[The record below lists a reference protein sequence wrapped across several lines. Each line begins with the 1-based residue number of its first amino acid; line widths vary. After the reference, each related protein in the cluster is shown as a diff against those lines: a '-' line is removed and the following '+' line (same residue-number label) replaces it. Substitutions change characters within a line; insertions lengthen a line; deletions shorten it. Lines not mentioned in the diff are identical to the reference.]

1 MTELLKKLTNEEK
14 AVLEKINIVSSDMA
28 EIEEQIADYLQLHC
42 LTDNDLTEE
51 GLICENILNKIGS
64 LD

>member
-1 MTELLKKLTNEEK
+1 MSELLKVLTDEEK
-14 AVLEKINIVSSDMA
+14 EILKKINLTSDDMA

-42 LTDNDLTEE
+42 LTENDLTKE
-51 GLICENILNKIGS
+51 GIICEDILNKIGN